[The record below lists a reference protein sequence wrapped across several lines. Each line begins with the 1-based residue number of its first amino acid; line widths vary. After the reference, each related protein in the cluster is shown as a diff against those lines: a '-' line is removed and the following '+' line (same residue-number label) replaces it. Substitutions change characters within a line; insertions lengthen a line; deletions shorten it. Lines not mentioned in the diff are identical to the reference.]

1 MSNRTS
7 FGITSFVQSV
17 VAGTAQAAVRLGADS
32 AIRSISGLNKEGN
45 NSSLFSSNKSRFG
58 TSLLSYPFDVE
69 TDTEQGHHILFT
81 VRVID
86 PAKLQEVKARKTFA
100 KIVRDISALD
110 ARQKKLDESS
120 LGDTEDGAFEFNRQ
134 QAQLNVDRQILNFN
148 RDIAESEVA
157 RTLSSFSSDLGTNRS
172 IQRTSRPTRRTET
185 TIALY
190 MPPNVQVS
198 YDVKYGDQPIGSL
211 AQIGLEAIEAFRGG
225 ATVTAS
231 LKALRDNAQ
240 GLVREGATGF
250 LNATLDTLAPG
261 ARALQQIDSGKVVT
275 PRMELMFEGV
285 GRRSFNYTFVF
296 IPKSEQESII
306 VEKII
311 QAFKVNMMPEYTN
324 ATTRREMKIPNT
336 FDIEYRYQNTEN
348 SFLNKISECFLT
360 KADVQYGADRFTA
373 YERTTGQH
381 GTGAPAQK
389 TTLTLA
395 FTELEV
401 LDKSSVEQG
410 F

>member
-1 MSNRTS
+1 MSDRI
-7 FGITSFVQSV
+7 GITSFIQSNI
-17 VAGTAQAAVRLGADS
+17 AGRLNAAIRVGADS

-86 PAKLQEVKARKTFA
+86 PAKLEQVKARKSFA
-100 KIVRDISALD
+100 KISRNIIEEAN
-110 ARQKKLDESS
+110 ARQSVLD
-120 LGDTEDGAFEFNRQ
+120 DNIEFGEQFGGGLTQDQIAAEQ
-134 QAQLNVDRQILNFN
+134 QAIEGLQIGAGVGF
-148 RDIAESEVA
+148 SEVLNA
-157 RTLSSFSSDLGTNRS
+157 SSGGSEGLGTNRS
-172 IQRTSRPTRRTET
+172 IQRTSRPTRRTDT

-198 YDVKYGDQPIGSL
+198 YDVKYGDDKIGSL
-211 AQIGLEAIEAFRGG
+211 AQIGLDVIEAFRGTG
-225 ATVTAS
+225 DTQSKLRA
-231 LKALRDNAQ
+231 LKDKTSSTST
-240 GLVREGATGF
+240 EGAKNF
-250 LNATLDTLAPG
+250 FNATLDTVAPG
-261 ARALQQIDSGKVVT
+261 ARTLQQIDSGTVIT

-360 KADVQYGADRFTA
+360 KVDVQYGADRFTA

-389 TTLTLA
+389 TTLTLS

>member
-1 MSNRTS
+1 MSDRI
-7 FGITSFVQSV
+7 GITSFIKSNI
-17 VAGTAQAAVRLGADS
+17 AGRLNAAIRVGADS

-86 PAKLQEVKARKTFA
+86 PAKLKQVKERKSFA
-100 KIVRDISALD
+100 KISRNIIEEAN
-110 ARQKKLDESS
+110 ARQSILDDSI
-120 LGDTEDGAFEFNRQ
+120 EFGEQFGGLTQDQIAAEQ
-134 QAQLNVDRQILNFN
+134 QAIEGKLIGAGAGF
-148 RDIAESEVA
+148 SEVSDA
-157 RTLSSFSSDLGTNRS
+157 SSGGSEGLGTNRS
-172 IQRTSRPTRRTET
+172 IQRTSRPTRRTDT

-211 AQIGLEAIEAFRGG
+211 AQIGLDAIEAFRGTG
-225 ATVTAS
+225 DTRSKLRA
-231 LKALRDNAQ
+231 LKNKAGPDTTE
-240 GLVREGATGF
+240 GLKNV
-250 LNATLDTLAPG
+250 LNATLDTVAPG
-261 ARALQQIDSGKVVT
+261 ARALQQIDSGTVIT

-348 SFLNKISECFLT
+348 SFLNKISECFLI

>member
-1 MSNRTS
+1 MSDRI
-7 FGITSFVQSV
+7 GITSFVKGKL
-17 VAGTAQAAVRLGADS
+17 AGVAQAAVRLGADS

-86 PAKLQEVKARKTFA
+86 PAKLKQVKERKSFA
-100 KIVRDISALD
+100 KISRNIIEEAN
-110 ARQKKLDESS
+110 ARQSILDDSI
-120 LGDTEDGAFEFNRQ
+120 EFGEQFGGLTQDQIAAEQ
-134 QAQLNVDRQILNFN
+134 QAIEGLRIGAGAGF
-148 RDIAESEVA
+148 SEVSDA
-157 RTLSSFSSDLGTNRS
+157 FSGGSEGLGTNRS
-172 IQRTSRPTRRTET
+172 IQRTSRPTRRTDT

-211 AQIGLEAIEAFRGG
+211 AQIGLDAIEAFRGTGDTQSKLRALKDKTG
-225 ATVTAS
+225 ATST
-231 LKALRDNAQ
+231 
-240 GLVREGATGF
+240 EGF
-250 LNATLDTLAPG
+250 KNVLNATLDTVAPG
-261 ARALQQIDSGKVVT
+261 ARALQQIDSGTVIT

>member
-1 MSNRTS
+1 MSDRI
-7 FGITSFVQSV
+7 GITSFIKSNI
-17 VAGTAQAAVRLGADS
+17 AGRLNAAIRVGADS

-110 ARQKKLDESS
+110 DRQKKLDESS

-134 QAQLNVDRQILNFN
+134 QAQLNVDRQILDFN

-231 LKALRDNAQ
+231 LKALRDNAA
-240 GLVREGATGF
+240 GEVREGATGF

-261 ARALQQIDSGKVVT
+261 ARALQQIDSGTVIT

>member
-1 MSNRTS
+1 
-7 FGITSFVQSV
+7 
-17 VAGTAQAAVRLGADS
+17 
-32 AIRSISGLNKEGN
+32 
-45 NSSLFSSNKSRFG
+45 
-58 TSLLSYPFDVE
+58 
-69 TDTEQGHHILFT
+69 
-81 VRVID
+81 
-86 PAKLQEVKARKTFA
+86 
-100 KIVRDISALD
+100 
-110 ARQKKLDESS
+110 
-120 LGDTEDGAFEFNRQ
+120 
-134 QAQLNVDRQILNFN
+134 
-148 RDIAESEVA
+148 
-157 RTLSSFSSDLGTNRS
+157 
-172 IQRTSRPTRRTET
+172 
-185 TIALY
+185 

-198 YDVKYGDQPIGSL
+198 YDVKYGDDKIGSL
-211 AQIGLEAIEAFRGG
+211 AQIGLDVIEAFRGTG
-225 ATVTAS
+225 DTQSKLRA
-231 LKALRDNAQ
+231 LKDKTGSSSIE
-240 GLVREGATGF
+240 GLKNF
-250 LNATLDTLAPG
+250 FNATLDTVAPG
-261 ARALQQIDSGKVVT
+261 ARALQQIDSGTVIT